1 MFVGNHKI
9 SSKTIAAPMAGVTD
23 RAFRLLCRK
32 LGAGAAVSEMITSD
46 TKLWNS
52 KKSASRL
59 DHTGERDPIIVQIA
73 GANPSQLAEAARANY
88 DLGADIIDINMGC
101 PAKKVCKVASGSA
114 LMRDEKLVAKILEAV
129 VNSVNI
135 PVTLKTR
142 TGWDNESKNIVSISK
157 VAESSGIAC
166 LTIHGRTRND
176 FFNGSAEYD
185 SIAETKT
192 HVSIPVIANG
202 DIDSPEKA
210 NKVLELTQA
219 DAVMVGRAAQG
230 NPWIFR
236 EINHFL
242 ETGKKLSKPSVDE
255 VLAVLV
261 EHLTNLYNLYGELSG
276 VRIARKHVGWYLS
289 NIEQSGDFKKRF
301 NIIETAQDQVDA
313 VKLFLNQCSDL
324 DDINCAVEELAA

>member
-23 RAFRLLCRK
+23 RAFRSLCRK

-73 GANPSQLAEAARANY
+73 GADPSQLAEAARANY

-142 TGWDNESKNIVSISK
+142 TGWDNGSKNIVSIAK

-192 HVSIPVIANG
+192 HINIPVIANG

-261 EHLTNLYNLYGELSG
+261 EHLTNLYNLYGEFSG

-289 NIEQSGDFKKRF
+289 SIEQSGDFKKRF

-313 VKLFLNQCSDL
+313 VKLFLNQRSDL

>member
-23 RAFRLLCRK
+23 RAFRSLCRE

-46 TKLWNS
+46 TKLWSS

-59 DHTGERDPIIVQIA
+59 DHTGEKDPIIVQIA
-73 GANPSQLAEAARANY
+73 GADPSQLAEAARANY

-114 LMRDEKLVAKILEAV
+114 LMRDEKLVAKIFEAV

-142 TGWDNESKNIVSISK
+142 TGWDNESRNIVSIAK
-157 VAESSGIAC
+157 IAESSGIAC

-192 HVSIPVIANG
+192 HIRIPVIANG

-210 NKVLELTQA
+210 NKVLEQTQA
-219 DAVMVGRAAQG
+219 DAVMIGRAAQG

-242 ETGKKLSKPSVDE
+242 ETGKKLSKPSFDE

-261 EHLTNLYNLYGELSG
+261 EHLTNLYSLYGEFSG

-289 NIEQSGDFKKRF
+289 SIEQSGDFKQRF
-301 NIIETAQDQVDA
+301 NKIETAQDQVDA
-313 VKLFLNQCSDL
+313 IKLFLEQRSDR

>member
-23 RAFRLLCRK
+23 RAFRSLCRK

-73 GANPSQLAEAARANY
+73 GADPSQLAEAARANY

-142 TGWDNESKNIVSISK
+142 TGWDNESKNIVSIAK

-192 HVSIPVIANG
+192 HISIPVIANG

-261 EHLTNLYNLYGELSG
+261 EHLTNLYSLYG
-276 VRIARKHVGWYLS
+276 
-289 NIEQSGDFKKRF
+289 
-301 NIIETAQDQVDA
+301 
-313 VKLFLNQCSDL
+313 
-324 DDINCAVEELAA
+324 

>member
-23 RAFRLLCRK
+23 RAFRSLCRK

-59 DHTGERDPIIVQIA
+59 DHTGERAPIIVQIA
-73 GANPSQLAEAARANY
+73 GADPSQLAEAARANY
-88 DLGADIIDINMGC
+88 DMGADIIDINMGC

-142 TGWDNESKNIVSISK
+142 TGWDNESKNIVSIAK

-192 HVSIPVIANG
+192 HIRIPVIANG

-242 ETGKKLSKPSVDE
+242 ETGKKLSKPSFDE

-261 EHLTNLYNLYGELSG
+261 EHLTNLYNLYGEFSG

-289 NIEQSGDFKKRF
+289 SIEQSAYFKKRF
-301 NIIETAQDQVDA
+301 NVLENAQDQVDA
-313 VKLFLNQCSDL
+313 VKLFLKQRGDF

>member
-1 MFVGNHKI
+1 VE
-9 SSKTIAAPMAGVTD
+9 
-23 RAFRLLCRK
+23 L
-32 LGAGAAVSEMITSD
+32 
-46 TKLWNS
+46 
-52 KKSASRL
+52 
-59 DHTGERDPIIVQIA
+59 
-73 GANPSQLAEAARANY
+73 
-88 DLGADIIDINMGC
+88 
-101 PAKKVCKVASGSA
+101 
-114 LMRDEKLVAKILEAV
+114 
-129 VNSVNI
+129 
-135 PVTLKTR
+135 
-142 TGWDNESKNIVSISK
+142 
-157 VAESSGIAC
+157 